1 MVPLVENTILVLLA
15 CLISLAV
22 TFFIVR
28 KNNKIASETFENSI
42 LSIRGEVQ
50 ALLDTEFA
58 AFRPLISRSMTLAAN
73 AGAQAK
79 KVQHFEREA
88 IKAVQDDLPITP
100 DMIRSFSPK
109 LGEMID
115 ENPELLFKGR
125 EILQKILGDG
135 GQPGFNGSRRARI
148 DRRPEI

>member
-1 MVPLVENTILVLLA
+1 MVPLIENTILILVA
-15 CLISLAV
+15 CSISAFV
-22 TFFIVR
+22 TIVILR
-28 KNNKIASETFENSI
+28 KNNENASEIIQTRI
-42 LSIRGEVQ
+42 TTIREEVQ
-50 ALLDTEFA
+50 TLLDTEFDQ
-58 AFRPLISRSMTLAAN
+58 FRPLISRSMTLAAN

-79 KVQHFEREA
+79 KVQAFEREA

-100 DMIRSFSPK
+100 DMIRSFSPR

-125 EILQKILGDG
+125 EILEKIWG
-135 GQPGFNGSRRARI
+135 NGSGSTARARI